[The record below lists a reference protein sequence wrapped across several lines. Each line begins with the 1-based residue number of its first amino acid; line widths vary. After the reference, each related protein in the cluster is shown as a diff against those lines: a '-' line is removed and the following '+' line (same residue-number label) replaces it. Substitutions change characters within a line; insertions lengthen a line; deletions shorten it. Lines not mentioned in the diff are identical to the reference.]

1 MRKVPDRDRFSRHF
15 RGKTVTIASTVCGAG
30 CANTLNAG
38 RLEVDMEEANPMLT
52 AALHWARRGVGVVP
66 VRPQLIPNDKGKLS
80 PIPWIRWQQD
90 GPLRGENQVREFWAQ
105 HPDAQLAI
113 LLEEGLVT
121 VDVDLKKLP
130 GGQAP
135 DGFSIPT
142 GPGYKE
148 TTKSGGL
155 HFVFVVKEKLDPQ
168 RSTRVVQLAD
178 YVDVLAGGI
187 LVVAPTRFTNAPQ
200 GYELLTDSLPI
211 FPTMLEALSRY
222 AQWLP
227 GAWKERWEKSLT
239 ATDPAHSPSGGA
251 VWHPQPQ
258 SEPAAWNVDV
268 DDLQRA
274 VTFVQTDKE
283 TRRFFTEGF
292 RDIRGAVDHSQTE
305 WRLAVRLKD
314 QGFNRA
320 VVWAIIRMC
329 QHTKSPYDRRGRR
342 YFEIHVWGRLE
353 VRR

>member
-1 MRKVPDRDRFSRHF
+1 
-15 RGKTVTIASTVCGAG
+15 
-30 CANTLNAG
+30 
-38 RLEVDMEEANPMLT
+38 MEETAPVLT

-66 VRPQLIPNDKGKLS
+66 VRPQLIPNDNKGKLS

-90 GPLRGENQVREFWAQ
+90 GPLRGENQVREFWTQ
-105 HPDAQLAI
+105 HPDAQLAV
-113 LLEEGLVT
+113 LLEKGLVT

-142 GPGYKE
+142 GPGYRE

-155 HFVFVVKEKLDPQ
+155 HYVFIVKEMLDPSKSS
-168 RSTRVVQLAD
+168 RIVQLAD

-187 LVVAPTRFTNAPQ
+187 LVVAPTRFTNASQ
-200 GYELLTDSLPI
+200 GYELVTDSLPV
-211 FPTMLEALSRY
+211 FPTMMEALSRY
-222 AQWLP
+222 ARWLP

-239 ATDPAHSPSGGA
+239 ATDPARSPSMGA
-251 VWHPQPQ
+251 NRQSPPQ
-258 SEPAAWNVDV
+258 SEPIAWNVDV
-268 DDLQRA
+268 DELQRA
-274 VTFVQTDKE
+274 VTFVQTDQE

-292 RDIRGAVDHSQTE
+292 RDISGAVDHSQTE
-305 WRLAVRLKD
+305 WRLAARLKD
-314 QGFNRA
+314 QGFDRA

-342 YFEIHVWGRLE
+342 YFEIHVWGRLGMRAE
-353 VRR
+353 L

>member
-1 MRKVPDRDRFSRHF
+1 MRKVPDRERFSRHF
-15 RGKTVTIASTVCGAG
+15 RGKTVTMTSTICEAG
-30 CANTLNAG
+30 CANSLNAG
-38 RLEVDMEEANPMLT
+38 RLETDMEEANPLLT

-142 GPGYKE
+142 GPGYRE

-155 HFVFVVKEKLDPQ
+155 HFVFVIKEKLDPR

-187 LVVAPTRFTNAPQ
+187 LVIAPTRFTNAPQ
-200 GYELLTDSLPI
+200 GYELLTDSLPV
-211 FPTMLEALSRY
+211 FPTMMEALSRY

-239 ATDPAHSPSGGA
+239 ATDPARSPTMGA
-251 VWHPQPQ
+251 TPPSPPQP
-258 SEPAAWNVDV
+258 EPTAWNVDV
-268 DDLQRA
+268 DELQRA
-274 VTFVQTDKE
+274 VTFVQTDQE

-305 WRLAVRLKD
+305 WNLTRGLKEHGLSMEVAWAIVRLSP
-314 QGFNRA
+314 
-320 VVWAIIRMC
+320 
-329 QHTKSPYDRRGRR
+329 HTKSPRDRRGAG
-342 YFEIHVWGRLE
+342 YFVAHVWERI
-353 VRR
+353 R

>member
-1 MRKVPDRDRFSRHF
+1 MA
-15 RGKTVTIASTVCGAG
+15 IASTPYGVG
-30 CANTLNAG
+30 CANTLNTE
-38 RLEVDMEEANPMLT
+38 RLDRDMVETSPVLT
-52 AALHWARRGVGVVP
+52 AALDWARRGVGVVP
-66 VRPQLIPNDKGKLS
+66 VRPSLVPNDKGKLS

-90 GPLRGENQVREFWAQ
+90 GPLRGEDQVHEFWSQ

-130 GGQAP
+130 SGQAP
-135 DGFSIPT
+135 NGFSIPS
-142 GPGYKE
+142 GPGYRE

-155 HFVFVVKEKLDPQ
+155 HYVFVIKEQLDPR

-200 GYELLTDSLPI
+200 GYELLTDSLPV
-211 FPTMLEALSRY
+211 FPTMMEALGRY

-239 ATDPAHSPSGGA
+239 ATDPARSSTGGPGRQ
-251 VWHPQPQ
+251 PQPQ
-258 SEPAAWNVDV
+258 TESSAWSVDV
-268 DDLQRA
+268 DELQRA
-274 VTFVQTDKE
+274 VTFVQTDRD
-283 TRRFFTEGF
+283 TRRFFAEGF

-305 WRLAVRLKD
+305 WRLAARLKD
-314 QGFNRA
+314 QGFSKA
-320 VVWAIIRMC
+320 VVWSIIRMC
-329 QHTKSPYDRRGRR
+329 QHTKSPYDRRGRH

-353 VRR
+353 ARK

>member
-1 MRKVPDRDRFSRHF
+1 MA
-15 RGKTVTIASTVCGAG
+15 IAPTVCGAG
-30 CANTLNAG
+30 GASTLNAG
-38 RLEVDMEEANPMLT
+38 RPDVDMEGVNPVLT

-66 VRPQLIPNDKGKLS
+66 VRPQLVPNDNKGKLS

-130 GGQAP
+130 DGRAP
-135 DGFSIPT
+135 EGFPIPT
-142 GPGYKE
+142 GPGYRE

-155 HFVFVVKEKLDPQ
+155 HFVFVIQEKLDPR

-187 LVVAPTRFTNAPQ
+187 LVVAPTKFTNAPR
-200 GYELLTDSLPI
+200 GYDLLTDSLPV
-211 FPTMLEALSRY
+211 FPTMMEALSRY

-239 ATDPAHSPSGGA
+239 AMDPDRSPSMGA
-251 VWHPQPQ
+251 TRPSPPQP
-258 SEPAAWNVDV
+258 EPTAWNVDV
-268 DDLQRA
+268 DELQRA
-274 VTFVQTDKE
+274 ATFVQTDQE

-292 RDIRGAVDHSQTE
+292 RDLSGAVDHSQTE
-305 WRLAVRLKD
+305 WRLAARLKD
-314 QGFNRA
+314 QGFDRA
-320 VVWAIIRMC
+320 VVWSIIRMC

-342 YFEIHVWGRLE
+342 YFEIHVWGRLA
-353 VRR
+353 VRDKL